1 MIEET
6 EDVKDSDD
14 SQDAA
19 THGEGQDQD
28 PKQSREENT
37 GLMDSAQH
45 SDAPGPFG
53 TGDSVDPAAN
63 DD

>member
-1 MIEET
+1 MIDET
-6 EDVKDSDD
+6 EESKDSDD

-19 THGEGQDQD
+19 THDEGQDQD

-53 TGDSVDPAAN
+53 TGDSVDPGT

>member
-1 MIEET
+1 MIDEDD
-6 EDVKDSDD
+6 DVKDNED

-19 THGEGQDQD
+19 EHDDGQDQD

-37 GLMDSAQH
+37 GLFDSAEH

-53 TGDSVDPAAN
+53 TGDAQDPG
-63 DD
+63 DGD

>member
-1 MIEET
+1 MIDENEGT
-6 EDVKDSDD
+6 KDTDD
-14 SQDAA
+14 EQDAA
-19 THGEGQDQD
+19 EHGEGQDQD

-53 TGDSVDPAAN
+53 TGESVDPG
-63 DD
+63 DTG